1 MINDSGNRRE
11 FESGAVRD
19 MAEGK
24 GRCDLMPLPD
34 VAAIFEFEDG
44 SAFMGKHR
52 KEIANCFR
60 ALSICVD
67 EKESREDRYLA
78 AKMAIYYFRHLA
90 DLSVPDMMLEVAVHY
105 EEGAKKYGEHNW
117 EKGLPLWCFIDS
129 ATRHFLKYLGGRT
142 DERHDRAFVWNML
155 GFMYTI
161 RHSDMSEGASK
172 EEICT

>member
-24 GRCDLMPLPD
+24 GRCDLMPLTD
-34 VAAIFEFEDG
+34 VAEIFEFEDG
-44 SAFMGKHR
+44 SVFMGKHR

-67 EKESREDRYLA
+67 EKESREGRYFA
-78 AKMAIYYFRHLA
+78 AKTAIYYFRRLA
-90 DLSVPDMMLEVAVHY
+90 DLPVPDMMLEVAIHY

-161 RHSDMSEGASK
+161 RHSAVSEDASK

>member
-1 MINDSGNRRE
+1 MINDSGNRRK

-24 GRCDLMPLPD
+24 GRCDLMPLNVVSD
-34 VAAIFEFEDG
+34 LFGDFV
-44 SAFMGKHR
+44 FMGQTSSEISECFRLLSACTDEKASKHLR
-52 KEIANCFR
+52 YLSAVNAINCFQIITG
-60 ALSICVD
+60 LS
-67 EKESREDRYLA
+67 L
-78 AKMAIYYFRHLA
+78 
-90 DLSVPDMMLEVAVHY
+90 PDMMLEVAVHY

-161 RHSDMSEGASK
+161 RHSAASEGGS
-172 EEICT
+172 EEDICT

>member
-1 MINDSGNRRE
+1 MINDSGNRRK

-24 GRCDLMPLPD
+24 GRCDLMPLKVVSD
-34 VAAIFEFEDG
+34 LFEDFV
-44 SAFMGKHR
+44 FMGQTSS
-52 KEIANCFR
+52 EVSECFR
-60 ALSICVD
+60 LLSVCAD
-67 EKESREDRYLA
+67 EEASKHLRYLS
-78 AKMAIYYFRHLA
+78 AINAIKCFQIITGQSL
-90 DLSVPDMMLEVAVHY
+90 PDMMLEVAIHY

-161 RHSDMSEGASK
+161 NHLPVSEGDSK
-172 EEICT
+172 EDICT

>member
-24 GRCDLMPLPD
+24 GRCDLMPLNVVSD
-34 VAAIFEFEDG
+34 LFGDFVVMGQTSSEVSECFRLLSVCADEEASKHLRYLSAIN
-44 SAFMGKHR
+44 A
-52 KEIANCFR
+52 INCFLIITG
-60 ALSICVD
+60 LS
-67 EKESREDRYLA
+67 L
-78 AKMAIYYFRHLA
+78 
-90 DLSVPDMMLEVAVHY
+90 PDMMLEVAVHY

-161 RHSDMSEGASK
+161 MKLQVPASDAK
-172 EEICT
+172 

>member
-24 GRCDLMPLPD
+24 GRCDLMPLNVVSD
-34 VAAIFEFEDG
+34 LFEDFV
-44 SAFMGKHR
+44 FMGQTSS
-52 KEIANCFR
+52 EISECFRLLSVCMDEKASKQLRYLSAINAINCFQIITG
-60 ALSICVD
+60 LS
-67 EKESREDRYLA
+67 L
-78 AKMAIYYFRHLA
+78 
-90 DLSVPDMMLEVAVHY
+90 PDMMLEVAVHY

-161 RHSDMSEGASK
+161 AKLQVPASDDK
-172 EEICT
+172 